1 MIFAEMKLKCWKEA
15 FLTRKTDALDS
26 DPEEMRFMSDYLMS
40 DRFDQ
45 DLDRLAKGDFFFDIP
60 TLIFLRKGQSNRRRK
75 VYRFTPENK
84 AILKYLTYM
93 MMEKNDA
100 RFPDSLYS
108 FRRNRSIRQLYSQ
121 IRETDPDREMYV
133 VKADI
138 HSFGESIDPALLDEM
153 LQKWLS
159 DEPELYSF
167 IMWLITRNRYIRNGK
182 EEEGFTSVLPGN
194 PLVTFLQN
202 IFLQDVDRFMQENSV
217 ICSRY
222 SDDICMIC
230 KDRETAER
238 NMAKLMELIH
248 SLRLEANEEKT
259 EIIPPGKDFDLLGIK
274 YAPGFQD
281 ISDNTYI
288 KASTRIKHRAD
299 RLLRKTRE
307 GVLSKDEAVSRMA
320 FFVNRYFYGIPEED
334 GLSFSE
340 HFFPYIT
347 SVERLKKL
355 DHLSQDCFRVLA
367 TGRHTNAK
375 YRFRYSDIRKLG
387 YVPLVHAY
395 YSRFSPA

>member
-1 MIFAEMKLKCWKEA
+1 
-15 FLTRKTDALDS
+15 
-26 DPEEMRFMSDYLMS
+26 
-40 DRFDQ
+40 
-45 DLDRLAKGDFFFDIP
+45 
-60 TLIFLRKGQSNRRRK
+60 
-75 VYRFTPENK
+75 
-84 AILKYLTYM
+84 
-93 MMEKNDA
+93 
-100 RFPDSLYS
+100 
-108 FRRNRSIRQLYSQ
+108 
-121 IRETDPDREMYV
+121 
-133 VKADI
+133 
-138 HSFGESIDPALLDEM
+138 
-153 LQKWLS
+153 
-159 DEPELYSF
+159 
-167 IMWLITRNRYIRNGK
+167 
-182 EEEGFTSVLPGN
+182 
-194 PLVTFLQN
+194 
-202 IFLQDVDRFMQENSV
+202 
-217 ICSRY
+217 
-222 SDDICMIC
+222 
-230 KDRETAER
+230 
-238 NMAKLMELIH
+238 MAKLMELIH

-320 FFVNRYFYGIPEED
+320 FFVNRYFYGIPEEH

-395 YSRFSPA
+395 YSRFSRGAK